1 MGSLTTL
8 LFTFT
13 GRVNRA
19 KYWLALA
26 IYLAIT
32 VLLIAIGLIM
42 FGNSLLAIGDEETDD
57 IVVGLLSRGIG
68 FTLIVLVVYIPM
80 VISGFMVG
88 IKRLHDRDKS
98 GWWLLVFYVLP
109 GVLSTIGES
118 LAAGWIFSLASF
130 ASLALGARRARL
142 PARHC
147 RAKPI
152 RARSACFITGE
163 TCANSSCSR
172 LRCCSPRQ
180 QPSPIR
186 QANIASRAPT
196 RAAAAPIGARSAL
209 RRPARPIA
217 SCGTSRASAISAPAS
232 ATRTSLRFPTG
243 PATRPALP
251 SMAKKAAAGSAS
263 GPIRAAGTWAPNAG
277 GGQ

>member
-13 GRVNRA
+13 GRINRA

-42 FGNSLLAIGDEETDD
+42 FGSSLLAIGDEETDD

-109 GVLSTIGES
+109 GVLNTIGES
-118 LAAGWIFSLASF
+118 LAAGGLIFSLASLAVSLWALVELGF
-130 ASLALGARRARL
+130 LRGTAGPNRYGPDPLAS
-142 PARHC
+142 
-147 RAKPI
+147 
-152 RARSACFITGE
+152 
-163 TCANSSCSR
+163 
-172 LRCCSPRQ
+172 
-180 QPSPIR
+180 
-186 QANIASRAPT
+186 
-196 RAAAAPIGARSAL
+196 
-209 RRPARPIA
+209 
-217 SCGTSRASAISAPAS
+217 
-232 ATRTSLRFPTG
+232 
-243 PATRPALP
+243 
-251 SMAKKAAAGSAS
+251 
-263 GPIRAAGTWAPNAG
+263 
-277 GGQ
+277 

>member
-13 GRVNRA
+13 GRINRA

-80 VISGFMVG
+80 VVSGFMVG

-109 GVLSTIGES
+109 GVLSTHRREPGRGS
-118 LAAGWIFSLASF
+118 LDLLTGQLRQSRSGRSSSSASCAA
-130 ASLALGARRARL
+130 L
-142 PARHC
+142 PGQTDTG
-147 RAKPI
+147 PI
-152 RARSACFITGE
+152 RSLHNGE
-163 TCANSSCSR
+163 TCAN
-172 LRCCSPRQ
+172 
-180 QPSPIR
+180 
-186 QANIASRAPT
+186 
-196 RAAAAPIGARSAL
+196 
-209 RRPARPIA
+209 
-217 SCGTSRASAISAPAS
+217 
-232 ATRTSLRFPTG
+232 
-243 PATRPALP
+243 
-251 SMAKKAAAGSAS
+251 
-263 GPIRAAGTWAPNAG
+263 
-277 GGQ
+277 

>member
-13 GRVNRA
+13 GRINRA
-19 KYWLALA
+19 KYWLSLA

-80 VISGFMVG
+80 VVSGFMVG

-109 GVLSTIGES
+109 GVLSTLGEN
-118 LAAGWIFSLASF
+118 LAAGGLIFSLASF
-130 ASLALGARRARL
+130 AVSLWALVELG
-142 PARHC
+142 
-147 RAKPI
+147 
-152 RARSACFITGE
+152 F
-163 TCANSSCSR
+163 
-172 LRCCSPRQ
+172 LRGTAGPNRYGSDPL
-180 QPSPIR
+180 
-186 QANIASRAPT
+186 AS
-196 RAAAAPIGARSAL
+196 
-209 RRPARPIA
+209 
-217 SCGTSRASAISAPAS
+217 
-232 ATRTSLRFPTG
+232 
-243 PATRPALP
+243 
-251 SMAKKAAAGSAS
+251 
-263 GPIRAAGTWAPNAG
+263 
-277 GGQ
+277 